1 MPLAKTGTWGPA
13 PVERPGPGGTTFA
26 GLVAQ
31 QMKIARSANEV
42 STTLSD
48 NLALTNDVVETRAMV
63 FNSVVPMLQA
73 HEALVRQLNDRVA
86 KLEQKTELST
96 LTREVARLSEELGAV
111 ADILE
116 ALEKR
121 FEALVGRID
130 AMDNRLAGVEMHCGA
145 LEAETEEIEAKM
157 AKAKTR

>member
-13 PVERPGPGGTTFA
+13 PVERPGPGSTTFA

-42 STTLSD
+42 STTLSN

-63 FNSVVPMLQA
+63 FNSVVPTLQA
-73 HEALVRQLNDRVA
+73 HESLVRQLNDRVA
-86 KLEQKTELST
+86 KLEQRTELST
-96 LTREVARLSEELGAV
+96 LTREVARLSDELGAV
-111 ADILE
+111 ADVL
-116 ALEKR
+116 
-121 FEALVGRID
+121 EALVGRID

-145 LEAETEEIEAKM
+145 LEAETEEIEAKI